1 MSILKYKEIR
11 QIDDSTMFHESID
24 WSDRF
29 ARKIEKE
36 VLLRVYDWL
45 NLTGNVLVA
54 EALDD
59 EFLKETT
66 NEP

>member
-29 ARKIEKE
+29 ARKIEKQ

-54 EALDD
+54 DAFDD
-59 EFLKETT
+59 EFLKEAT
-66 NEP
+66 NEQ

>member
-1 MSILKYKEIR
+1 MPILKYKEIR

-29 ARKIEKE
+29 ARKIEKQ

-54 EALDD
+54 DAFDD
-59 EFLKETT
+59 EFLKEAT
-66 NEP
+66 NEQ